1 MVEERLMEILR
12 CPLGKSKLR
21 EEKNSLVCE
30 RCGVRFPVRD
40 GIPVMLIH
48 EAKLPAG
55 VKKVEDLPCQREG
68 KKT

>member
-1 MVEERLMEILR
+1 MLEKRMMEILR

-21 EEKNSLVCE
+21 QEKDSLVCG

-48 EAKLPAG
+48 EAKLPEG
-55 VKKVEDLPCQREG
+55 IGKVEELPCQREG
-68 KKT
+68 KEK

>member
-1 MVEERLMEILR
+1 MLEERLMEILR
-12 CPLGKSKLR
+12 CPMGKSKLR
-21 EEKNSLVCE
+21 EEKGGLVCE

-55 VKKVEDLPCQREG
+55 VKKVEELPCQKEEQE
-68 KKT
+68 